1 MSFAHVQMAAA
12 PFDAPQRVKLRS
24 YQTEM
29 LETSLQKNVIVAM
42 DTGSGKTHI
51 AVARI
56 QVELERNDKVGL
68 PYGSP
73 CVFTRRACTAGISNI
88 CDLAHMV
95 PHTIKDTC

>member
-1 MSFAHVQMAAA
+1 MSSEHVRTAQ
-12 PFDAPQRVKLRS
+12 PPSTSPQGIKLRS

-51 AVARI
+51 AIARI
-56 QVELERNDKVGL
+56 RVELERNDKVGL

-73 CVFTRRACTAGISNI
+73 CVFNHRACAAGISNT
-88 CDLAHMV
+88 CDLACMV